1 MYGVDGKSGGGEVQ
15 QPPKVG
21 RKEAEMV
28 AEVCAICAQPRPA
41 GQLMG
46 FYDSYV
52 LHGLHFRPVQ
62 PGLVIASYK
71 VPARLA
77 VMLLRFVCKNASFF
91 DSLALIMDRCV
102 RWVGGSLIS

>member
-1 MYGVDGKSGGGEVQ
+1 MYGMDGKRGDENMR
-15 QPPKVG
+15 QPPEVG

-28 AEVCAICAQPRPA
+28 ADVCAICAQPHPA

-62 PGLVIASYK
+62 PGLIVASYK

-77 VMLLRFVCKNASFF
+77 VMLL
-91 DSLALIMDRCV
+91 
-102 RWVGGSLIS
+102 